1 MKSLM
6 PLALLCAVL
15 LFGCK
20 HEISPL
26 VAGEVRVSSSEKVIK
41 MNPEQ
46 LKSLQAWLEKSLS
59 NWGLCLYTPPGSS
72 VSISL
77 HHADGSQSS
86 VSLLKFRDEKKQT
99 TLRATH
105 LNGSNLSEQPC
116 AVQSFSENEV
126 GDLMNIIG
134 VSQ

>member
-1 MKSLM
+1 MKSLI
-6 PLALLCAVL
+6 PIALLCTVL
-15 LFGCK
+15 ISGCK
-20 HEISPL
+20 YEMSPL

-41 MNPEQ
+41 MSPEQ

-59 NWGLCLYTPPGSS
+59 NWGRCLYTPPGSS

-77 HHADGSQSS
+77 RHADGSQSS
-86 VSLLKFRDEKKQT
+86 LSLLKFPAEKKQI

-116 AVQSFSENEV
+116 AIQSFSENEV
-126 GDLMNIIG
+126 GVLMTIIG
-134 VSQ
+134 ASQ

>member
-1 MKSLM
+1 MKSLI

-15 LFGCK
+15 LSGCK
-20 HEISPL
+20 HETSPL
-26 VAGEVRVSSSEKVIK
+26 VAGEVRVSNSEKVIK
-41 MNPEQ
+41 MSPEQ

-59 NWGLCLYTPPGSS
+59 NWGRCLYTPPGSS

-77 HHADGSQSS
+77 RHADGSQSS
-86 VSLLKFRDEKKQT
+86 VSLLKFPAEIKQT

-105 LNGSNLSEQPC
+105 LNGSNLSERPC

-126 GDLMNIIG
+126 DVLMTISG